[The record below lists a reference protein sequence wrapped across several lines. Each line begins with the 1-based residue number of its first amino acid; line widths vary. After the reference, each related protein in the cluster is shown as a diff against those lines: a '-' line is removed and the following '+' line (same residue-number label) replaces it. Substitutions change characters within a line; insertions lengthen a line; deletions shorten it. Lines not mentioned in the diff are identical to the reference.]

1 MARGERGPGAVT
13 RKPLALIML
22 ALGAPLALQ
31 AQAQPSR
38 RWGVGAGAG
47 LTVPLGFYSSTDNP
61 GVHALAYFSYSVR
74 PAFSL
79 GLDVGSAWTPHKA
92 SGHTHLDEILVDG
105 VWHPGERRA
114 SPRPFL
120 LASIGAVNVDTDN
133 PSKGA
138 FAWGGGGGVSVGHGD
153 ARVFFDARFVRIQ
166 ASGGALSVI
175 PITVGF
181 ATLAP

>member
-1 MARGERGPGAVT
+1 MTCSLLV
-13 RKPLALIML
+13 LIVV
-22 ALGAPLALQ
+22 ALGAPPALQ

-47 LTVPLGFYSSTDNP
+47 LTVPLGSYSSTDNP
-61 GVHALAYFSYSVR
+61 GVHVLAYFTYSVR
-74 PAFSL
+74 PKFSL
-79 GLDVGSAWTPHKA
+79 GLDVGSAWTPHKR
-92 SGHTHLDEILVDG
+92 SGHSHLDEILVDG
-105 VWHPGERRA
+105 VWHPGDRRA

-133 PSKGA
+133 PSKGG
-138 FAWGGGGGVSVGHGD
+138 FAWGGGGGISVGHGN
-153 ARVFFDARFVRIQ
+153 ARAFLEARFVRIQ
-166 ASGGALSVI
+166 ASAGALSVL